1 MGNLKIKLLIVLVVV
16 SSFFGFLEWG
26 NKHYFLIQIEIELIL
41 KATSDFKSVIHPFT
55 IIPFLSQL
63 LLIVSLFQVK
73 PNRLLVS
80 SSIVG
85 LLLLIGFIFFIG
97 IIVLNWKIILSALPF
112 LIVSII
118 TFITLLKN
126 KKNEQET

>member
-41 KATSDFKSVIHPFT
+41 KATSNFKSVIHPFT

-80 SSIVG
+80 SSIAG

-126 KKNEQET
+126 KKTDQET

>member
-1 MGNLKIKLLIVLVVV
+1 MSTLKIKFLIILVVV

-80 SSIVG
+80 ISIVG
-85 LLLLIGFIFFIG
+85 LLLLMGFIFFIG

-126 KKNEQET
+126 KKTDQET

>member
-80 SSIVG
+80 ISIVG
-85 LLLLIGFIFFIG
+85 LLLLMGFIFFIG

-126 KKNEQET
+126 KKTDQET